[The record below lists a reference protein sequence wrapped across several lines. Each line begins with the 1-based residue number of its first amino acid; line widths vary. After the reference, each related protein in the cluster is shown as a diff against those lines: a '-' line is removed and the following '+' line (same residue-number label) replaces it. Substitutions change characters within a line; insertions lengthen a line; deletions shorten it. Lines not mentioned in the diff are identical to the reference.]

1 MLSIDQTESVSLEGL
16 DSKDSVQSDWNGRE
30 VRKVDSEVTYNINRL
45 FENLKIDLET
55 KNDQLITAR
64 ENLKSREFE
73 VKKLKTKRDAR
84 EIDKN
89 KAFGWNKKKLQ
100 KKFDKA
106 ECKLDRAKAARDEQN
121 RLVHSLEKSVDVITV
136 AIENCRVDV
145 DDERAAFI
153 KNLYSDLDI
162 KDIPALEAKLS
173 EIREDLK
180 EYTDKLTIAQN
191 LLIQKE
197 AGLKEADKHLNEK
210 LENYDKA
217 NRFKKAPK
225 RKWKKVKKAER
236 HYNRS
241 IRSRN
246 AAKNDVNVLKPKV
259 DSLNEKFVYVEKELN
274 KQKEEQARF
283 SIQEEL
289 KKEVESLRAENEK
302 LKAENSQIQIEGK
315 AELESESI
323 DDSSIIESSNRE
335 DTGDQGKDTNPNSD

>member
-16 DSKDSVQSDWNGRE
+16 DSKDLVQSDWNGRE
-30 VRKVDSEVTYNINRL
+30 VRKVDSEVTDNINLL

-100 KKFDKA
+100 KKFNKA

-121 RLVHSLEKSVDVITV
+121 RLIQSLEKSIDVITV
-136 AIENCRVDV
+136 AIENCRADV
-145 DDERAAFI
+145 HEERASFI
-153 KNLYSDLDI
+153 KNLFSDLDI
-162 KDIPALEAKLS
+162 KDIKALEAKLS
-173 EIREDLK
+173 EIREDRK
-180 EYTDKLTIAQN
+180 EHTDKLTIAQN

-197 AGLKEADKHLNEK
+197 AGVKESVKHRNEK
-210 LENYDKA
+210 LENYDEATK
-217 NRFKKAPK
+217 FKKAPK
-225 RKWKKVKKAER
+225 RKWKKVEKAER

-241 IRSRN
+241 VRSHDIV
-246 AAKNDVNVLKPKV
+246 KGEVNVLKPKV
-259 DSLNEKFVYVEKELN
+259 DSLNKAFVYVEKELN

-289 KKEVESLRAENEK
+289 KKEIEALKAENEK

-315 AELESESI
+315 VELESESI
-323 DDSSIIESSNRE
+323 DDSSMIESLNRE
-335 DTGDQGKDTNPNSD
+335 DTGDQGNETNPDSD